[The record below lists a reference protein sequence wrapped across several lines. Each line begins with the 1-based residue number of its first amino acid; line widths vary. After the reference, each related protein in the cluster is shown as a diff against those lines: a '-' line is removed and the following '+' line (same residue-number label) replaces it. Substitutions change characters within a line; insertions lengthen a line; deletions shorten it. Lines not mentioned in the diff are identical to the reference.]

1 VLLKEFG
8 LTIENGTD
16 QRRYSAA
23 RDQRRSMEIQEKR
36 EGKMRY
42 KSVNRQYVTKSRTAR
57 NKNVYTPM

>member
-1 VLLKEFG
+1 M
-8 LTIENGTD
+8 TIENGTD

-23 RDQRRSMEIQEKR
+23 RDQRRSMEIHVQEKR